1 MQGRASAFDFPLNFD
16 FGGGCNNPGGSDISV
31 LDHASLAGTSPF
43 NAVTSV
49 EDHDTDL
56 QPGASIIRVSTSR
69 STHLSSAPPLFNLQS
84 YSLSC
89 SCSSS
94 NFEGGGRKRVGKTSA
109 STSTRTS
116 TIGQGGGGSPS
127 LQFFNPTRYRARAR
141 PRALKVAGKK
151 GRKDERENEHQDEHD
166 RAGRRGFPPL
176 FNLQSY
182 SLSCSCSSSKL

>member
-151 GRKDERENEHQDEHD
+151 VGKTSASTSTRTSTIGQ
-166 RAGRRGFPPL
+166 GGGGSPSQ
-176 FNLQSY
+176 QS
-182 SLSCSCSSSKL
+182 